1 MGNPKS
7 GRGWAYI
14 GCEDT
19 YPGGFSRNEDGDDVG
34 KHSMQYRYG
43 NLTVTGS
50 KNLYVTTGSGDE
62 VDEMFLT
69 GNLHINGTLLAKNY
83 NIVNVT
89 EVDTQGSTRFGDSTD
104 DKHIFT
110 GSIDLVGALT
120 ASQGAVITGYLT
132 ADNQT
137 LTLNSAT
144 VLDDEATFNGAFTST
159 VPMTVTAITASEGI
173 LITGSADASSDSGLL
188 TITGSASQLGTSLV
202 VYAGD
207 TTNADGAYFK
217 VGGNTSD
224 NKGIYVQKQTQMT
237 TTFTQYGARFE
248 THNVADLGAG
258 QVGLNYGVY
267 SQIGAQGAS
276 NSIPYAFGFVS
287 EVTGTTGVLLS
298 QPVGIATQVGVASNT
313 VPIAMINYDHA
324 ETENYSYISTVG
336 DGATTFATVH
346 GAGTNAHF
354 TASVDGGFKVDAAED
369 IILDA
374 DTGIWRFQDAGSNI
388 FEVNNEGNPAIFLYD
403 DGDVNDFFKIDI
415 TDNGET
421 TINTTDS
428 SAEAAHLTLSPD
440 GHLLLN
446 PATDQVHITGS
457 SGLIVEKVDSVSDVD
472 TSSGN
477 FTSNVYGISH
487 TLTLNAALAD
497 DTRHADIA
505 VTDNKVL
512 ASSVVVGNASVNA
525 DIHIHTVVNGSFKFA
540 FTNRSGGALADDST
554 IVFNFIVF

>member
-457 SGLIVEKVDSVSDVD
+457 SGLIVEKVDSVSDVAS
-472 TSSGN
+472 SSGN

>member
-457 SGLIVEKVDSVSDVD
+457 SGLIVEKVDSVSDVAS
-472 TSSGN
+472 SSGN

-487 TLTLNAALAD
+487 TLTLNAALSD
-497 DTRHADIA
+497 DARHADIA